1 MLWSGV
7 AGVRRFQLREKRKC
21 RGSRLRHNTGD
32 LTSAQLQEA
41 GTEKKK
47 GHRITQADINHKK
60 TCSPLKTQN
69 VPPVFVTGSAPTSR
83 GLFCLTDFAVSCPS

>member
-47 GHRITQADINHKK
+47 KVIASHRQI
-60 TCSPLKTQN
+60 
-69 VPPVFVTGSAPTSR
+69 
-83 GLFCLTDFAVSCPS
+83 LTTKRHAHH